1 MYYLWY
7 KHHRDEYCTRKTNV
21 FHNHLKCF
29 LFKPNY
35 ISTNNNKMEDKFIK
49 ILELID
55 KNSNVIPDGDY
66 LEMCNLLRDIRASRV
81 QHIESDDDITRND
94 LLLINQELINVIQ
107 RQNNFMR
114 QVNMSQRNTDYRN
127 RIMDLLNIRV
137 VP

>member
-1 MYYLWY
+1 
-7 KHHRDEYCTRKTNV
+7 
-21 FHNHLKCF
+21 
-29 LFKPNY
+29 
-35 ISTNNNKMEDKFIK
+35 MEDKFIK

-66 LEMCNLLRDIRASRV
+66 LEMCNLLRDVRASRV
-81 QHIESDDDITRND
+81 QHIESDDDISRND